1 MIKSRFTLPLGAA
14 ALTVA
19 GTLLLAGCGKGDEQ
33 TTRFNTVLGDS
44 AAPTS
49 PGVIDRGILSDPANY
64 KPAAKSGDLGAGGGG
79 APSGGGDVSA
89 DTALT
94 PEQQAVVRSITVMT
108 EDVFAMNAAGVMGA
122 FDPAQID
129 ALMKNDFESS
139 LSNLFSAVDLTYK
152 TIKSKLPPDQQ
163 AALTTVFSL
172 APKAVQVLSGRPR
185 VELSED
191 GTTATVFNDPP
202 SPDAVK
208 AFVSANAAQIIEA
221 ARVIASSGWAPIDS
235 EHVGMIESLTPETL
249 PTMIEPML
257 EGLDAARAAAEAQ
270 GGAAAQGTKMKKVG
284 DRWVIELPGTVN
296 EEMADLLK
304 EGVDLAREALTAMQA
319 QIDAAPALNQ
329 ELVQQISANLMT
341 GTLPQFMGWFGRFQS
356 MMMEMGGEAGEQP
369 SATEPTGENPP
380 VNPRQPS
387 GGDGPINP

>member
-14 ALTVA
+14 ALTLA

-64 KPAAKSGDLGAGGGG
+64 KPAARSGDLGAGGGG
-79 APSGGGDVSA
+79 APSGGGGDVAA
-89 DTALT
+89 DASLS
-94 PEQQAVVRSITVMT
+94 PEAQAVVRSITVMT
-108 EDVFAMNAAGVMGA
+108 EDVFAMNAAGVMAG
-122 FDPAQID
+122 FDPVQIE
-129 ALMKNDFESS
+129 ALTKNDFESS

-185 VELSED
+185 VEFSED

-202 SPDAVK
+202 SPEAIK
-208 AFVSANAAQIIEA
+208 AFVSANAQPIIDA
-221 ARVIASSGWAPIDS
+221 ARTIASSGWAPIDS
-235 EHVGMIESLTPETL
+235 EQVGMIESLTPENL
-249 PTMIEPML
+249 PAMIEPML
-257 EGLDAARAAAEAQ
+257 AGLEAARTAAEAA
-270 GGAAAQGTKMKKVG
+270 GGAPQGTKMKKVG
-284 DRWVIELPGTVN
+284 DRWVVVLPGAVN
-296 EEMADLLK
+296 EELADLLK

-341 GTLPQFMGWFGRFQS
+341 GTLPQFMGWFGRFQA

-369 SATEPTGENPP
+369 PATEPAEEKPP